1 MKKSQT
7 ILIGILIFYIVA
19 GIFAAL
25 FFFKNGSL
33 LSHRL
38 TPDTAVIS
46 SSVVGTIDEKPE
58 EPVPEP
64 QPEPVITEKPVFEP
78 ETAPEPEAP
87 RAYYKCT
94 VATSRQRLNIRKTPD
109 MNEEILGRLKKG
121 AVAYILELGDE
132 WSLITTGEYTGYCF
146 NEYLQINEIPKE
158 EFPAEYITD

>member
-7 ILIGILIFYIVA
+7 ILIGILIFYIAA

-58 EPVPEP
+58 EEPVPEP
-64 QPEPVITEKPVFEP
+64 VIAEEPVPEP
-78 ETAPEPEAP
+78 ETAPEPEVP

-94 VATSRQRLNIRKTPD
+94 VATSRQRLNIRKVPD
-109 MNEEILGRLKKG
+109 MNGEILGRLKKG

-146 NEYLQINEIPKE
+146 NEYLQIDEIPKE